1 MKIEFLMCIL
11 DRYFNQIYLSMSN
24 KRYKTYMNNFSV
36 KKPRRSVYRD
46 RVRRN
51 DLINKKNSYNRAIF
65 ESVSALGN
73 DEPSI
78 TDDVRL
84 L

>member
-1 MKIEFLMCIL
+1 M
-11 DRYFNQIYLSMSN
+11 Q
-24 KRYKTYMNNFSV
+24 NFSV

-51 DLINKKNSYNRAIF
+51 DLINKKNSYNSAIF

-73 DEPSI
+73 DEPCI
-78 TDDVRL
+78 TDDFKITL
-84 L
+84 ILFFISSYNSY